1 MTAKSDRAIEKIHE
15 FSKFGS
21 VLGLERMTE
30 LLSLLG
36 DPQDQLKVIHVA
48 GKTEK
53 ARYAGIYS
61 VLFRR
66 GI

>member
-1 MTAKSDRAIEKIHE
+1 MTAKSDRAIENIHE

-48 GKTEK
+48 GTNGKGSVC
-53 ARYAGIYS
+53 RYIYS
-61 VLFRR
+61 VL
-66 GI
+66 

>member
-48 GKTEK
+48 GTN
-53 ARYAGIYS
+53 
-61 VLFRR
+61 RR